1 MSASPMPFTYADVA
15 PLQAD
20 SLENATL
27 VRVVPKKN
35 KGTGEIVPLIKKK
48 VGLDGLLVRHSQ

>member
-1 MSASPMPFTYADVA
+1 MPCTYADVA
-15 PLQAD
+15 LRQAD

-35 KGTGEIVPLIKKK
+35 KGTGEIVPLIKKN